1 VDKFFFPSCVQQR
14 KLLAADQNQTFRFS
28 FLDRKREYICA
39 QFLRAK
45 AATAFST
52 S

>member
-1 VDKFFFPSCVQQR
+1 MMIMLMIDIMI
-14 KLLAADQNQTFRFS
+14 LLRV
-28 FLDRKREYICA
+28 
-39 QFLRAK
+39 K

>member
-1 VDKFFFPSCVQQR
+1 MIKSIMHHN
-14 KLLAADQNQTFRFS
+14 LLLNLTHDYPDNLLFV
-28 FLDRKREYICA
+28 LW
-39 QFLRAK
+39 FLRAK